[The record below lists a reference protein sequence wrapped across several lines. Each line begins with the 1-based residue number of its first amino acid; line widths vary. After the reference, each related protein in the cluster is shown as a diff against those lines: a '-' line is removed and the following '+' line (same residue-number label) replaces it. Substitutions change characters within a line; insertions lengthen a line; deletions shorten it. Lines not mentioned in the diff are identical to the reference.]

1 MPAID
6 CNVANLSLSGPKS
19 RCPLCNFRGKFS
31 FQGRDL
37 LHNKAE
43 TYRYTQCNHCRA
55 VYQDPMP
62 TPAEIS
68 GFYPDDYRVY
78 RKIRRLK
85 RHGYAELAV
94 LRHKYNYAHLNV
106 PWLFRLLAP
115 VLAGFMYRDNVRFVP
130 NGKAIDIGCGNGKFI
145 HMMNSLGWQSEGV
158 EFSPLAVDVCRE
170 AGLKVFQGDVQA
182 AAFEDNTFDLV
193 SARHVIE
200 HVPNPENFVR
210 EIARILKKGGQLL
223 IQTPNSKALGRQWFG
238 TYWYAN
244 DVPRHLVLFCPAN
257 LRMLTERHGLQL
269 ITEKTV
275 TTPKI
280 ILNSWDYMTRNNGK
294 PSKKRKIRR
303 VLVRPYV
310 ILATVICRGDEVFA
324 IYEKP

>member
-1 MPAID
+1 MHAID
-6 CNVANLSLSGPKS
+6 CNVANLLLSGPKS
-19 RCPLCNFRGKFS
+19 RCPLCNSPGKFS

-37 LHNKAE
+37 LYNKAE

-85 RHGYAELAV
+85 RHRYAELAV
-94 LRHKYNYAHLNV
+94 LRHKYNYTHLNV

-115 VLAGFMYRDNVRFVP
+115 VLAGFMHRDNVRFVP
-130 NGKAIDIGCGNGKFI
+130 NGKALDIGCGNGKFI

-223 IQTPNSKALGRQWFG
+223 IQTPNSEALGRQWFG

-257 LRMLTERHGLQL
+257 LRMLTERHGLRL
-269 ITEKTV
+269 VAEKTF
-275 TTPKI
+275 TIPKN
-280 ILNSWDYMTRNNGK
+280 ILNSWDYLTRNRGK
-294 PSKKRKIRR
+294 PSKQRR
-303 VLVRPYV
+303 LFRIFARLYV
-310 ILATVICRGDEVFA
+310 VLATVTCRGDEVFA